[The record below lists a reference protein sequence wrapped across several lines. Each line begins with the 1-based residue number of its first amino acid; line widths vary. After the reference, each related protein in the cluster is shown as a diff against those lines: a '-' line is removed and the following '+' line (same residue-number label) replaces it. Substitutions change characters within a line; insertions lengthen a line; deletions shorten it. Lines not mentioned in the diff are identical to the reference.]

1 MNALKSYWDPGS
13 YCGAVEAS
21 TYPRYPV
28 YEDEKGYIKLVER
41 MLKQGAGA
49 NVASQNGRVF
59 MTSFEKD
66 TPLQLIKMLV
76 EHGAFISHQSKVPL
90 NKSLQWSPLNML
102 EQQLTTVYIRML
114 GTLN

>member
-1 MNALKSYWDPGS
+1 MQHITSLRVQKNTLQNRNLYFVRSRGVNALKSYWDPGS
-13 YCGAVEAS
+13 YCGAVKAS

-28 YEDEKGYIKLVER
+28 YEDEKGYITLVER

-59 MTSFEKD
+59 MTTFEKD

-76 EHGAFISHQSKVPL
+76 EHGAIISHQSK
-90 NKSLQWSPLNML
+90 
-102 EQQLTTVYIRML
+102 
-114 GTLN
+114 G